1 MIKNCIKIIIAAII
15 SILIP
20 SLFSLQY
27 SYTGVHIDND
37 TGASDYKW
45 LPGKLKSNMTE
56 GFTWLRMDEGFNNS
70 YKSKADHGE
79 LLLMG
84 SSHMEVFHIFRS
96 LQAVP
101 AA

>member
-1 MIKNCIKIIIAAII
+1 
-15 SILIP
+15 
-20 SLFSLQY
+20 
-27 SYTGVHIDND
+27 
-37 TGASDYKW
+37 
-45 LPGKLKSNMTE
+45 MTE